1 LADWRVQD
9 HPVLG
14 PLDDR
19 PTAHFTWQGREL
31 SARKGEAIA
40 SALMA
45 HGIRTLRISEVSGAP
60 RGVYCAIGHCMECRV
75 TVNGQT
81 GVRACLTPIE
91 GGEEI
96 SS

>member
-1 LADWRVQD
+1 MAGRRVQD

-19 PTAHFTWQGREL
+19 PLVQFTWQDQEL
-31 SARKGEAIA
+31 RARKGEAIA

-45 HGIRTLRISEVSGAP
+45 HGIRTLRTSEVSGAP

-75 TVNGQT
+75 RVNGQS

-96 SS
+96 SP